1 MKIESKKYNKSKQ
14 QNNNILRRFE
24 VSKLKSGVHETCK
37 ILTIFN

>member
-24 VSKLKSGVHETCK
+24 VSKLKSGMHET
-37 ILTIFN
+37 